1 MYPSVNL
8 CKNKDLTI
16 KLVSQFLV
24 FVGVFFIMKNREY
37 KELMRAFDAMN
48 IKRILRVLWKR
59 FTVIL

>member
-8 CKNKDLTI
+8 CKNKVLTI